1 MQCPQCQSDN
11 PADAR
16 FCNRCGSKLEITCAE
31 CGKTNP
37 PESNFCNGC
46 GRSLALDEPP
56 PVEKTKSAEPAAT
69 VAGERKHVTVLF
81 SDLSGYT
88 AMSEKLDP
96 EELKD
101 IMTRVFDR
109 IREVIAKYDGF
120 IEKFAGD
127 AVMAIFGVP
136 RAHEDDPV
144 RAIRAARE
152 IHDLVKFISPEVEG
166 KTGTPLSMHSG
177 INTGLVV
184 TGEIDPDKGT
194 HGVAGDPLNLASRL
208 CSLAPSEEI
217 LVGQDTYRRSVGYFT
232 FEELEPTR
240 VKGKTEP
247 VSIYKVLSTT
257 ERPVAR
263 QRPSASADKLI
274 GRRFELEQL
283 AEAAAQIQTGRGAIV
298 SISGDAGT
306 GKSRLVEE
314 FRSGLD
320 MDKVQWLEGH
330 AYAYSQNMPYFQLI
344 DMFNRAL
351 EIEEGDSQ
359 VKVRE
364 KLESGLGLL
373 LGDQNNIVPYIG
385 SLYSLDYQEAETVSP
400 EHWKLRLRD
409 AIQSVLAALTR
420 NRPAVICLEDI
431 QWADP
436 SSLDLLRYILAD
448 FNYPALFV
456 CVYRLPFSLFTGQQQ
471 SGLVKSYQEIQL
483 QDLSASEAQSMVES
497 MLDCKDIPGDLRK
510 FVREKVEGNP
520 FYLEEV
526 IHALIESNTLVRD
539 NGSWKLTRSINDLE
553 LSSSVHGIISSRL
566 DRLEME
572 TKRVLQEASVI
583 GRAFLYDILEKIS
596 TFEKEVDR
604 CLSGLE
610 RLDIIKA
617 RSVQPELEYIFKHA
631 ITQEVVYNNLLLK
644 DRREI
649 HERIGTEIERLF
661 KDRLPEFYETLAY
674 HFKQGRSVQKAVKYL
689 VKSGE
694 KSLERYAVEE
704 AHQFYQQAYDI
715 LDAKTEKTE
724 EEKIL
729 LIDLMNSWGYVF
741 YFLGDIRTFSKL
753 FARHRETAES
763 LNDTA
768 RIGMLN
774 VWAGIAIYMAGKMKE
789 AYEFLHKA
797 LEFGEKHNDQK
808 VIGYACT
815 WLSWL
820 GAEMGNYAEGKAYGD
835 RAQKIAHSFPSDQ
848 YLFFK
853 SFMGLRY
860 IAFFEGNA
868 PDVIEGA
875 QTLLDY
881 GKTNSNNRSLVF
893 GHWGKS
899 LGYYTK
905 GDMESAIRKG
915 EEAISIALDPLYS
928 QFPKLSLG
936 IQYLQTNQI
945 QKAEKVLQSAV
956 DYCEKYGV
964 GQFLDIANLFLA
976 PTLVAGGR
984 MKEGL
989 KIMEETRKDLIKNQR
1004 TSWLA
1009 QSENILGIIYSQVA
1023 TGPKPTLSTMAKNI
1037 GFLVKNAPQ
1046 AGKKAEEHFKK
1057 SIELSKKLGAGLIL
1071 GSACLNLGLFYLDT
1085 HKPDQASQYLSDAI
1099 TVFKKSEADVYLRQ
1113 AQDALASLKS

>member
-1 MQCPQCQSDN
+1 MQCPQCQFEN
-11 PADAR
+11 PSDAR
-16 FCNRCGSKLEITCAE
+16 YCNKCGSKLELTCPK
-31 CGKTNP
+31 CRKTNP
-37 PESNFCNGC
+37 PDSNFCNGC
-46 GRSLALDEPP
+46 GHSLAQDEPP
-56 PVEKTKSAEPAAT
+56 PVEKSEPVETAAPA
-69 VAGERKHVTVLF
+69 AGERKHVTVLF
-81 SDLSGYT
+81 SDLTGYT

-109 IREVIAKYDGF
+109 IKEVIAKYDGF

-152 IHDLVKFISPEVEG
+152 IHDLVKFISPEVEV

-184 TGEIDPDKGT
+184 TGEINPDKGT

-208 CSLAPSEEI
+208 CSLASSEEI
-217 LVGQDTYRRSVGYFT
+217 LVGQDTYRRSGGYFI

-240 VKGKTEP
+240 VKGKADP
-247 VSIYKVLSTT
+247 VSIYKVLSTA
-257 ERPVAR
+257 ERPVVK

-320 MDKVQWLEGH
+320 METVQWLEGH

-351 EIEEGDSQ
+351 QIEESDTQ
-359 VKVRE
+359 DQVRE

-373 LGDQNNIVPYIG
+373 LGGQNDIVPYIG
-385 SLYSLDYQEAETVSP
+385 SLYSLDYPEAETVSP
-400 EHWKLRLRD
+400 EFWKSRLRD
-409 AIQSVLAALTR
+409 AIQTVLAALTR
-420 NRPAVICLEDI
+420 NRPAIICLEDI

-448 FNYPALFV
+448 FNYPALFI
-456 CVYRLPFSLFTGQQQ
+456 CVYRLPFSLFTSQQQ

-483 QDLSASEAQSMVES
+483 QDLSATEAQSMVES
-497 MLDCKDIPGDLRK
+497 MLASKNIPGELRK
-510 FVREKVEGNP
+510 FVQEKVEGNP

-526 IHALIESNTLVRD
+526 IHALIESNALVRD
-539 NGSWKLTRSINDLE
+539 NGSWKLTQSISELE
-553 LSSSVHGIISSRL
+553 LSSSVYGIISSRL
-566 DRLEME
+566 DRLEMD

-596 TFEKEVDR
+596 AFEKEVDR

-610 RLDIIKA
+610 RLDIIRA

-661 KDRLPEFYETLAY
+661 RDRLPEFYETLAY
-674 HFKQGRSVQKAVKYL
+674 HFKQGRSAHKAVEYL

-704 AHQFYQQAYDI
+704 AHQFYQEAYDI
-715 LDAKTEKTE
+715 LEAKTEKTE
-724 EEKIL
+724 EDKIL

-741 YFLGDIRTFSKL
+741 YFLGDIRTFTKL
-753 FARHRETAES
+753 FSKHRKTAES

-768 RIGMLN
+768 RIGMFN
-774 VWAGIAIYMAGKMKE
+774 VWAGIAIYMTGKMKE
-789 AYEFLHKA
+789 AYDFLRKA

-835 RAQKIAHSFPSDQ
+835 RAQKIAQSFPADQ
-848 YLFFK
+848 YLYFK
-853 SFMGLRY
+853 SSMGLGY
-860 IAFFEGNA
+860 ISFFEGNA
-868 PDVIEGA
+868 GKVFNTAE
-875 QTLLDY
+875 TLLDY
-881 GKTNSNNRSLVF
+881 GKKNANNRSMVF
-893 GHWGKS
+893 GHWGNS
-899 LGYYTK
+899 LGHNIR
-905 GDMESAIRKG
+905 GDMDSANSNG
-915 EEAISIALDPLYS
+915 EAALNMALDPLYS

-936 IQYLQTNQI
+936 LQYLYVDRI
-945 QKAEKVLQSAV
+945 QEAEDILKSAI
-956 DYCEKYGV
+956 DFCEEYGV
-964 GQFLDIANLFLA
+964 GQFSDIANLFLA
-976 PTLVAGGR
+976 PALVAGGR
-984 MKEGL
+984 MNEGL
-989 KIMEETRKDLIKNQR
+989 KVIEDTRHDLIKYQR
-1004 TSWLA
+1004 KSWLA
-1009 QSENILGIIYSQVA
+1009 QSENILGIIYAQMA
-1023 TGPKPTLSTMAKNI
+1023 TGPKPGLSTMAKNI
-1037 GFLVKNAPQ
+1037 GFLVRHVPQ

-1057 SIELSKKLGAGLIL
+1057 SIELSKELGAGLIL
-1071 GSACLNLGLFYLDT
+1071 GSACLNLGLFYVDT
-1085 HKPDQASQYLSDAI
+1085 KKPDRASQYLSEAI
-1099 TVFKKSEADVYLRQ
+1099 QVFEKSEADVYLKQ
-1113 AQDALASLKS
+1113 ARKALASLGA